1 MNNTFKI
8 LVFCYVIIF
17 ISCSNDQINDYDL
30 IISNVNLIDGTGN
43 PMRQGIN
50 IYILDSK
57 IVRIDSGKVEQG
69 KNIIDG
75 TGKFI
80 IPGLFDCH
88 VHTSYKD
95 DFPKFIHFGVIS
107 IFVTGGSLCTNEYFG
122 EMRSLGNQNSIPAPR
137 VFHTSQ
143 HFTMEGRHP
152 VKTYG
157 SSKWVEG
164 ETVYFLNDTTQ
175 IEELVKK
182 VAQQPILGIKLTIE
196 DGPHPP
202 FVERMPQELI
212 NKVQREADKNGLEVF
227 AHVSDNIE
235 LEMAINADIKNLVHF
250 TGVDIDFQK
259 DSVLLSKIYKDSID
273 WVTTLMLDKSFLYP
287 LYPEWIE
294 NEEIQNI
301 FSEDELS
308 AIDDPGYI
316 FRAND
321 YIGFMKEY
329 LKLDTIDLKDVIKF
343 QVDDIKILM
352 DNGVNMVLGTD
363 TGNEFIFPGYG
374 LHEEMQLFELGGIDQ
389 LQIIK
394 MATLNA
400 AKMMKSDL
408 TLGSIEQGKTAD
420 MILLDKNPLESISN
434 TLSISTVIKGGV
446 IQKRIKE

>member
-1 MNNTFKI
+1 
-8 LVFCYVIIF
+8 
-17 ISCSNDQINDYDL
+17 
-30 IISNVNLIDGTGN
+30 
-43 PMRQGIN
+43 
-50 IYILDSK
+50 
-57 IVRIDSGKVEQG
+57 
-69 KNIIDG
+69 
-75 TGKFI
+75 
-80 IPGLFDCH
+80 
-88 VHTSYKD
+88 
-95 DFPKFIHFGVIS
+95 
-107 IFVTGGSLCTNEYFG
+107 
-122 EMRSLGNQNSIPAPR
+122 MRSLGNQNSIPAPR